1 VGGNWAE
8 TVAGEV
14 VSGDQFH
21 RRAVA
26 QKSIYLTPPDAIWS
40 AGNGVILR
48 GWSEYRQ
55 AVRVVSCV
63 GLLTEWITR
72 KLHWSSVDRNRV
84 AISSHSIGHHGDDVT
99 ARSRLQPQRRRRRIF
114 KIGGVYFAQIF
125 TPFTSALDLQI
136 RGPWPK
142 QMWEIDL
149 GRISPSLS
157 AVQQIALYFCG
168 VPTGH

>member
-1 VGGNWAE
+1 MGGNWAE

-63 GLLTEWITR
+63 GLLTE
-72 KLHWSSVDRNRV
+72 
-84 AISSHSIGHHGDDVT
+84 
-99 ARSRLQPQRRRRRIF
+99 
-114 KIGGVYFAQIF
+114 
-125 TPFTSALDLQI
+125 
-136 RGPWPK
+136 
-142 QMWEIDL
+142 
-149 GRISPSLS
+149 
-157 AVQQIALYFCG
+157 
-168 VPTGH
+168 